1 MRQPFYQW
9 LVICLFLGLAACGGT
24 VASGPASI
32 SGEST
37 DEAAA
42 PVAKGV
48 AKLASAGSETS
59 AEEQGTADEVELA
72 MAGSSV
78 TPPQPKPRTDPSL
91 VIKPGDASAEESES
105 VTKKLAPEN
114 GATTLDVVEAE
125 TTEKPFTEQNTDD
138 VINNI
143 IWKIQSEV
151 ARKPKEPEAKVP
163 EGQDPSLADDA
174 LEAAFALLAQKAKPA
189 ATDLPKREW
198 SAQKAE
204 GVTRIALLLPIT
216 GVYQQMGEE
225 LRKGAELAL
234 FATRNPTVELM
245 VFDTMGGQRG
255 RRAAEEAVAAQ
266 SDIIIGPLFSGAVAE
281 ARAIADAANIPM
293 LLLSNNARVASRGS
307 WLMGYLPEQQLDLLL
322 GYAIADGR
330 QRFAII
336 AEDSAF
342 GKRLATHAQ
351 RRLVQSGLPA
361 EDSMVLREQA
371 LKSEDLLKRAIRK
384 FSRYMPP
391 VEGETVP
398 EKPPVFDALIFAG
411 GAEFVLRT
419 APVLAYYDLG
429 SDAVMYLGNAQ
440 WNQRRI
446 LSEPSLQNGLF
457 AFRPSNTDDQFVAKW
472 TAVWPDRPGL
482 LSRLSFDAV
491 ALAEVLAGKDRSS
504 WRRELLSSVGFNGF
518 SGAFR
523 FLPGGSNVRAFEL
536 RQIIDGTG
544 KLLQSAPD
552 KI

>member
-1 MRQPFYQW
+1 MRQLFNNWPV
-9 LVICLFLGLAACGGT
+9 LCLLLGVAACGGT
-24 VASGPASI
+24 VPS
-32 SGEST
+32 
-37 DEAAA
+37 A
-42 PVAKGV
+42 PVSVGGK
-48 AKLASAGSETS
+48 SADPAAISKQQPDVPDKSPSIENK
-59 AEEQGTADEVELA
+59 TAAGDELEMVR
-72 MAGSSV
+72 SPV

-91 VIKPGDASAEESES
+91 VIKPGDVSEMLAES
-105 VTKKLAPEN
+105 VTEKLAPEDST
-114 GATTLDVVEAE
+114 TTLDVIEAE
-125 TTEKPFTEQNTDD
+125 ATEKPFTEQNTDD
-138 VINNI
+138 VIKNI

-189 ATDLPKREW
+189 AATLPEREW
-198 SAQKAE
+198 SAKKAE
-204 GVTRIALLLPIT
+204 GVTRIALLLPVT
-216 GVYQQMGEE
+216 GVYQKMGEE

-234 FATRNPTVELM
+234 FTARNPTIELM

-255 RRAAEEAVAAQ
+255 RRAAEEAVAAE
-266 SDIIIGPLFSGAVAE
+266 SDIMIGPLFSGAVAE
-281 ARAIADAANIPM
+281 ARAVAGAANIPM
-293 LLLSNNARVASRGS
+293 LLLSNNALVASSGS

-336 AEDSAF
+336 ADDSAF

-371 LKSEDLLKRAIRK
+371 LDSEDLLKRAIRK
-384 FSRYMPP
+384 FSRYVAP
-391 VEGETVP
+391 VEDEVVA
-398 EKPPVFDALIFAG
+398 ERPPVFDALIFAG
-411 GAEFVLRT
+411 GAEFALRT

-440 WNQRRI
+440 WNQRQI
-446 LSEPSLQNGLF
+446 LSEPSLQKGLF

-491 ALAEVLAGKDRSS
+491 ALAEVLAGKDRSK
-504 WRRELLSSVGFNGF
+504 WQKELLSSLGFNGF

-523 FLPGGSNVRAFEL
+523 FLPGGGNVWAFEL
-536 RQIIDGTG
+536 RQITNGRG

>member
-1 MRQPFYQW
+1 MRQLFNHWPV
-9 LVICLFLGLAACGGT
+9 LCLLLGVAACGGT
-24 VASGPASI
+24 LTSTSVSVGGKSADLAAMSKRQPDVPDKSLSI
-32 SGEST
+32 ENQTAIG
-37 DEAAA
+37 DER
-42 PVAKGV
+42 
-48 AKLASAGSETS
+48 
-59 AEEQGTADEVELA
+59 A
-72 MAGSSV
+72 MLRSPV
-78 TPPQPKPRTDPSL
+78 TPPQPKPRTDRSL
-91 VIKPGDASAEESES
+91 VIKPDDVSEMAADS
-105 VTKKLAPEN
+105 VTETLSPED
-114 GATTLDVVEAE
+114 GTTTLDVVEVGA
-125 TTEKPFTEQNTDD
+125 TEKPFTDQNTDD

-151 ARKPKEPEAKVP
+151 ARKPSEPEAKVP

-174 LEAAFALLAQKAKPA
+174 LEAAFALLAQKAKPGA
-189 ATDLPKREW
+189 ATLPEREW
-198 SAQKAE
+198 SAKKAE
-204 GVTRIALLLPIT
+204 GVTRIALLLPVT
-216 GVYQQMGEE
+216 GVYQKMGDE

-234 FATRNPTVELM
+234 FTARNPTVELM

-255 RRAAEEAVAAQ
+255 RRAAEEAVAAE
-266 SDIIIGPLFSGAVAE
+266 SDIMIGPLFSDAVAE
-281 ARAIADAANIPM
+281 ARAVAGAANIPM
-293 LLLSNNARVASRGS
+293 LLLSNNALVASSGS
-307 WLMGYLPEQQLDLLL
+307 WLMGYLPAPQLDLLL

-351 RRLVQSGLPA
+351 RRLVQSGFPA

-371 LKSEDLLKRAIRK
+371 LDSEDLLKRAIRK
-384 FSRYMPP
+384 FSRYVAP
-391 VEGETVP
+391 VEDEVVA
-398 EKPPVFDALIFAG
+398 ERPPVFDALIFAG
-411 GAEFVLRT
+411 GAQFALRT

-440 WNQRRI
+440 WNQRQI
-446 LSEPSLQNGLF
+446 LSEPSLQKGLF

-491 ALAEVLAGKDRSS
+491 ALAEVLAGKDRSK
-504 WRRELLSSVGFNGF
+504 WQKELLSSLGFNGF

-523 FLPGGSNVRAFEL
+523 FLPGGRNVRAFEL
-536 RQIIDGTG
+536 RQITNGRG

>member
-1 MRQPFYQW
+1 MRQLFSHWPV
-9 LVICLFLGLAACGGT
+9 LCLLLGIAACSGT
-24 VASGPASI
+24 VPS
-32 SGEST
+32 
-37 DEAAA
+37 A
-42 PVAKGV
+42 PVAVGGK
-48 AKLASAGSETS
+48 SADPS
-59 AEEQGTADEVELA
+59 AISKQQPDVPDKSPSIENKTATGDELA
-72 MAGSSV
+72 MVRSPV

-91 VIKPGDASAEESES
+91 VIKPGDVSEMAAES
-105 VTKKLAPEN
+105 VTEKLAQDDST
-114 GATTLDVVEAE
+114 TTLDVVEADV
-125 TTEKPFTEQNTDD
+125 TEKPFTEQNTDD

-151 ARKPKEPEAKVP
+151 ARKPKKAEAKVP

-189 ATDLPKREW
+189 AAALPEREW
-198 SAQKAE
+198 SAKKAD
-204 GVTRIALLLPIT
+204 GVTRIALLLPVT
-216 GVYQQMGEE
+216 GVYQKMGEE
-225 LRKGAELAL
+225 LRKGAEMAL
-234 FATRNPTVELM
+234 FTARNPTVELM

-255 RRAAEEAVAAQ
+255 RRAAEEAVAAE
-266 SDIIIGPLFSGAVAE
+266 SDIMIGPLFSVAVAE
-281 ARAIADAANIPM
+281 ARAVAGAANIPM
-293 LLLSNNARVASRGS
+293 LLLSNNAHVASSGS

-330 QRFAII
+330 QRFAIL

-371 LKSEDLLKRAIRK
+371 LDSEDLLKRAIRK
-384 FSRYMPP
+384 FSRYVAP
-391 VEGETVP
+391 VEDGVVAER
-398 EKPPVFDALIFAG
+398 PPVFDALILAG
-411 GAEFVLRT
+411 GAEFALRT

-440 WNQRRI
+440 WNQSQI
-446 LSEPSLQNGLF
+446 LSEPSLQKGLF

-491 ALAEVLAGKDRSS
+491 ALAEVLAGKDRSK
-504 WRRELLSSVGFNGF
+504 WQKELLSSVGFNGF

-523 FLPGGSNVRAFEL
+523 FLPGGGNVRAFEL
-536 RQIIDGTG
+536 RQITNGRG

>member
-1 MRQPFYQW
+1 MRQLFNHWPV
-9 LVICLFLGLAACGGT
+9 LCLLLGVAACGGT
-24 VASGPASI
+24 VPS
-32 SGEST
+32 
-37 DEAAA
+37 A
-42 PVAKGV
+42 PVSVGGK
-48 AKLASAGSETS
+48 SADPAAISKQQPDVPDKSPSIENQMATG
-59 AEEQGTADEVELA
+59 DEPAIVR
-72 MAGSSV
+72 SPV

-91 VIKPGDASAEESES
+91 VIKPGDVSEMAAES
-105 VTKKLAPEN
+105 VTEKLVPEDST
-114 GATTLDVVEAE
+114 TTLDVVEAE
-125 TTEKPFTEQNTDD
+125 AMEKPFTEQNTDD

-189 ATDLPKREW
+189 AATLPEREW
-198 SAQKAE
+198 SAKKAE
-204 GVTRIALLLPIT
+204 GVTRIALLLPVT
-216 GVYQQMGEE
+216 GVYQKMGEE

-234 FATRNPTVELM
+234 FTARNPTVELM

-255 RRAAEEAVAAQ
+255 RRAAEEAVAAE
-266 SDIIIGPLFSGAVAE
+266 SDIMIGPLFSGAVAE
-281 ARAIADAANIPM
+281 ARAVAGAANIPM
-293 LLLSNNARVASRGS
+293 LLLSNNALVASSGS

-361 EDSMVLREQA
+361 EDSMVLREQT
-371 LKSEDLLKRAIRK
+371 LDSEDLLKRAIRK
-384 FSRYMPP
+384 FSRYVAP
-391 VEGETVP
+391 VEDEVVA
-398 EKPPVFDALIFAG
+398 ERPPVFDALIFAG
-411 GAEFVLRT
+411 GAEFALRT

-440 WNQRRI
+440 WNQRQI
-446 LSEPSLQNGLF
+446 LSEPSLQKGLF

-491 ALAEVLAGKDRSS
+491 ALAEVLAGKDRSK
-504 WRRELLSSVGFNGF
+504 WQKELLSSVGFNGF

-523 FLPGGSNVRAFEL
+523 FLPGGGNVRAFEL
-536 RQIIDGTG
+536 RQITNGRG

>member
-1 MRQPFYQW
+1 MRQLFNHWPV
-9 LVICLFLGLAACGGT
+9 LCLLLGVAACGGT
-24 VASGPASI
+24 VPS
-32 SGEST
+32 
-37 DEAAA
+37 A
-42 PVAKGV
+42 PVSVGGK
-48 AKLASAGSETS
+48 SADPAAISKQQPDVLNKSPSIEN
-59 AEEQGTADEVELA
+59 QTATGDELA
-72 MAGSSV
+72 MVRSPV

-91 VIKPGDASAEESES
+91 VIKPGDVSEMAAES
-105 VTKKLAPEN
+105 VTEKMAPEDST
-114 GATTLDVVEAE
+114 TTLDVVEAE
-125 TTEKPFTEQNTDD
+125 ATEKPFTEQNTDD

-189 ATDLPKREW
+189 AATLPEREW
-198 SAQKAE
+198 SAKKAE
-204 GVTRIALLLPIT
+204 GVTRIALLLPVT
-216 GVYQQMGEE
+216 GVYQKMGEE

-234 FATRNPTVELM
+234 FTARNPTVELM

-255 RRAAEEAVAAQ
+255 RRAAEEAVAAE
-266 SDIIIGPLFSGAVAE
+266 SDIMIGPLFSGAVAE
-281 ARAIADAANIPM
+281 ARAVAGAANIPM
-293 LLLSNNARVASRGS
+293 LLLSNNALVASSGS

-322 GYAIADGR
+322 DYAIADGR

-371 LKSEDLLKRAIRK
+371 LDSEDLLKRAIRK
-384 FSRYMPP
+384 FSRYVAP
-391 VEGETVP
+391 VEDEVVA
-398 EKPPVFDALIFAG
+398 ERPPVFDALIFAG
-411 GAEFVLRT
+411 GAEFALRT

-440 WNQRRI
+440 WNQRQI
-446 LSEPSLQNGLF
+446 LSEPSLQKGLF

-491 ALAEVLAGKDRSS
+491 ALAEVLAGKDRSK
-504 WRRELLSSVGFNGF
+504 WQKELLSSVGFNGF

-523 FLPGGSNVRAFEL
+523 FLPGGGNVRAFEL
-536 RQIIDGTG
+536 RQITNGRG

>member
-1 MRQPFYQW
+1 MRQLFNHWPV
-9 LVICLFLGLAACGGT
+9 LCLLLGVAACGGT
-24 VASGPASI
+24 VPS
-32 SGEST
+32 
-37 DEAAA
+37 A
-42 PVAKGV
+42 PVSVVGK
-48 AKLASAGSETS
+48 SADPAAISKQQPDVPDKSPSIEN
-59 AEEQGTADEVELA
+59 QTATGDELA
-72 MAGSSV
+72 MVRSPV

-91 VIKPGDASAEESES
+91 VIKPGDVSEMAAES
-105 VTKKLAPEN
+105 VTEKLAPEDST
-114 GATTLDVVEAE
+114 TTLDVAEAE
-125 TTEKPFTEQNTDD
+125 ATEKPFTEQNTDD

-189 ATDLPKREW
+189 AATLPEREW
-198 SAQKAE
+198 SAKKAE
-204 GVTRIALLLPIT
+204 GVTRIALLLPVT
-216 GVYQQMGEE
+216 GVYQKMGEE

-234 FATRNPTVELM
+234 FTARNPTVELM

-255 RRAAEEAVAAQ
+255 RRAAEEAVAAE
-266 SDIIIGPLFSGAVAE
+266 SDIMIGPLFSGAVAE
-281 ARAIADAANIPM
+281 ARAVAGAANIPM
-293 LLLSNNARVASRGS
+293 LLLSNNALVASSGS

-371 LKSEDLLKRAIRK
+371 LDSEDLLKRAIRK
-384 FSRYMPP
+384 FSRYVAP
-391 VEGETVP
+391 VEDEVVA
-398 EKPPVFDALIFAG
+398 ERPPVFDALIFAG
-411 GAEFVLRT
+411 GAEFALRT

-440 WNQRRI
+440 WNQRQI
-446 LSEPSLQNGLF
+446 LSEPSLQKGLF

-491 ALAEVLAGKDRSS
+491 ALAEVLAGKDRSK
-504 WRRELLSSVGFNGF
+504 WQKELLSSVGFNGF

-523 FLPGGSNVRAFEL
+523 FLPGGGNVRAFEL
-536 RQIIDGTG
+536 RQITNGRG